1 MPPMSKTK
9 APAFMFYPSD
19 WLGSQRVSLMT
30 LEEEGAYIRLLSY
43 CWQHGSIPK
52 DPEKIARLIGKG
64 ASTTL
69 AQEVATMF
77 QAPLDSGSGSG
88 DVLVHDK
95 LDALKRERELFME
108 KSRQGGLIS
117 AEMRRKAK
125 PTSTNGQAPL
135 EPPLGSRLEP
145 KGNSS
150 SSSTS
155 IVVERGREWPTL
167 EEVLAYADRIGLAAW
182 KAKDWFEEH
191 EGSGWLDWN
200 HRPIH
205 KWQSVLNRVKTK
217 WTADGSPMQPA
228 YGKATPKKEKSAK
241 ESEYDW

>member
-1 MPPMSKTK
+1 MSKSK
-9 APAFMFYPSD
+9 APAFMFYPAD

-43 CWQHGSIPK
+43 CWQHGSIPA
-52 DPEKIARLIGKG
+52 DPVKLARLIGKG

-77 QAPLDSGSGSG
+77 QPPLDSGSGTG
-88 DVLVHDK
+88 GVLVHDK
-95 LDALKRERELFME
+95 LDALKRERETFLE
-108 KSRQGGLIS
+108 KSRQGGLVS
-117 AEMRRKAK
+117 AEMRRKSK
-125 PTSTNGQAPL
+125 QTPSNGQPPL
-135 EPPLGSRLEP
+135 EPPLASRLEP

-167 EEVLAYADRIGLAAW
+167 EDVLAYADRIGLAAW

-191 EGSGWLDWN
+191 EGSGWIDWN
-200 HRPIH
+200 HRPIQ

-217 WTADGSPMQPA
+217 WVADGSPMQPA
-228 YGKATPKKEKSAK
+228 YGKQHPKKTNDGKDSK
-241 ESEYDW
+241 YDW

>member
-1 MPPMSKTK
+1 MPAMSKSK
-9 APAFMFYPSD
+9 APAFMFYPAD

-30 LEEEGAYIRLLSY
+30 LEEEGAYIRILSY
-43 CWQHGSIPK
+43 CWQHGSIPA
-52 DPEKIARLIGKG
+52 DPAKLARLIGKG

-77 QAPLDSGSGSG
+77 QPPLDFGSGTG
-88 DVLVHDK
+88 GVLVHDK
-95 LDALKRERELFME
+95 LDALKRERETFLE

-117 AEMRRKAK
+117 AEMRRKSKQA
-125 PTSTNGQAPL
+125 PSNGQAPL
-135 EPPLGSRLEP
+135 EPPLASSLEP

-167 EEVLAYADRIGLAAW
+167 EDVLAHADRIGLAAW

-191 EGSGWLDWN
+191 EGSGWIDWN
-200 HRPIH
+200 HRPIQ

-217 WTADGSPMQPA
+217 WVADGSPMQPA
-228 YGKATPKKEKSAK
+228 YGKQQPKKTNDGKDSK
-241 ESEYDW
+241 YDW